1 MTLRPAALG
10 ALAALVLAPAA
21 FAQPAALP
29 VDVET
34 EVNGVPVAC
43 TGVGQTRLD
52 PKWLAY
58 PVRVEVSNALNE
70 YLVGSEVTIRDRAGR
85 EVLSASCDAPWL
97 LLKLPAGAYR
107 IEGRIAGSPAKPR
120 TAPFSPPAAGQ
131 MRLVLQ
137 FPDA

>member
-1 MTLRPAALG
+1 MTPRPVALG
-10 ALAALVLAPAA
+10 ALAALILAPAA
-21 FAQPAALP
+21 IAQPAALP
-29 VDVET
+29 VDAET

-52 PKWLAY
+52 PKWQAY
-58 PVRVEVSNALNE
+58 PVRVEVSNLLNE
-70 YLVGSEVTIRDRAGR
+70 YLVGSEITIRDRAGR
-85 EVLSASCDAPWL
+85 EVLSASCDAPWIL
-97 LLKLPAGAYR
+97 VTLPPGAYR

-120 TAPFSPPAAGQ
+120 TAQFSPPAAGQ